1 MHVCFLYY
9 NIDRRIA
16 MSNNSNN
23 SDKIKQF
30 FLRTILKNRSGLS
43 EAYRNKVNSFSDEEL
58 KVEYSELK
66 SISERKGT
74 IANSLILGLFLAFL
88 GGLYK
93 VFADFAGQV
102 TKAYGQSDKS
112 YVLIYGLFALS
123 VVMSISISV
132 LIMFYFF
139 RVSTNKKKFYY
150 VEIIMKERGLL

>member
-1 MHVCFLYY
+1 
-9 NIDRRIA
+9 

-30 FLRTILKNRSGLS
+30 FLRTVLKNRSGLS

-74 IANSLILGLFLAFL
+74 IANSLILVLFLAFL

-93 VFADFAGQV
+93 VFVDFVDKV
-102 TKAYGQSDKS
+102 TKAYGLSNES
-112 YVLIYGLFALS
+112 YVLVNGLFILS
-123 VVMSISISV
+123 VALFVIV
-132 LIMFYFF
+132 LFFIVFYLF
-139 RVSTNKKKFYY
+139 RVSDKKKKFYF
-150 VEIIMKERGLL
+150 VEVLMKERGLL